1 MRYDLSKRHGNLEIL
16 FVEIGG
22 RNKNT
27 PSLICAA
34 YQPSSNEIEKLG
46 WLENFEHLLVDV
58 YLKWKGAFLVTSDFN
73 IDLLGEPKESTQRY
87 KNLLHTFPLY
97 QHITKAT
104 RKNKTLI
111 DHISSNINNKFLHTD
126 VLMTD
131 ELSDHDTHCGIFN
144 IKKER

>member
-1 MRYDLSKRHGNLEIL
+1 MRYDLSKRRDNLEIL

-27 PSLICAA
+27 PSLICVA

-58 YLKWKGAFLVTSDFN
+58 YLKWKGAFLVTVDFN
-73 IDLLGEPKESTQRY
+73 IDLLSESKESTQRY
-87 KNLLHTFPLY
+87 KNLLHTFSLY

-111 DHISSNINNKFLHTD
+111 DHMSSN
-126 VLMTD
+126 
-131 ELSDHDTHCGIFN
+131 E
-144 IKKER
+144 